1 MIRFDKVSFT
11 YQESLQNGG
20 LRDVDLTI
28 NKGECVL
35 LCGRSGC
42 GKTTLTRLVNGLI
55 PYFYPGEVTGTTYVD
70 GKDIQDYPMY
80 EVSEHVGSVFQNP
93 RSQFFNVD
101 TDSEISFGME
111 NLSYP
116 REKMKERISKTVA
129 DLDIAHLTGRSIFE
143 LSGGEKQKV
152 AFASIYLCL
161 DNDEAGQSAA
171 KRISDKLFIKGIQH
185 EILVPIHKD
194 WNEDLLYPV
203 EESEAEEPCQML
215 QL

>member
-111 NLSYP
+111 NLAYP

-143 LSGGEKQKV
+143 LS
-152 AFASIYLCL
+152 
-161 DNDEAGQSAA
+161 AGNRQHMAA
-171 KRISDKLFIKGIQH
+171 EHIVDLNFQVVFHSSGIHILVHEGIQR
-185 EILVPIHKD
+185 VV
-194 WNEDLLYPV
+194 LL
-203 EESEAEEPCQML
+203 
-215 QL
+215 

>member
-1 MIRFDKVSFT
+1 M
-11 YQESLQNGG
+11 
-20 LRDVDLTI
+20 
-28 NKGECVL
+28 L

-55 PYFYPGEVTGTTYVD
+55 PYFYPGEVTGTTYID

-152 AFASIYLCL
+152 AFASMQIRYLSYLTAYYKAVGNMKNCC
-161 DNDEAGQSAA
+161 
-171 KRISDKLFIKGIQH
+171 RPCRFIKPCGKKKNPLKTGSWHNERQEQTSCVRGGPSGNH
-185 EILVPIHKD
+185 E
-194 WNEDLLYPV
+194 
-203 EESEAEEPCQML
+203 
-215 QL
+215 QLKALGNLK